1 MLPDPCTSA
10 DIRQRLEIT
19 QDWWAHN
26 WRAVLIEQHGF
37 PQPIPGFRRPFKW
50 NPAHVEAW
58 IAKHHDWLESPR
70 AEITPKRVA
79 RLLENS
85 ELERDGH
92 DAAPLDDTAFAA
104 RARAIAAAKNRK
116 PSKVA

>member
-1 MLPDPCTSA
+1 MAQLPDPCTSA

-26 WRAVLIEQHGF
+26 WRTLIERHGF

-58 IAKHHDWLESPR
+58 LAKHHDWLGRPP
-70 AEITPKRVA
+70 AAA
-79 RLLENS
+79 RIVPPPAN
-85 ELERDGH
+85 RD
-92 DAAPLDDTAFAA
+92 DALQLDGTPLDDTTFAA

-116 PSKVA
+116 PAKVA

>member
-1 MLPDPCTSA
+1 MAQLPDPCTSA

-26 WRAVLIEQHGF
+26 WRTLIERHGF

-58 IAKHHDWLESPR
+58 LAKHHDWLGS
-70 AEITPKRVA
+70 TPA
-79 RLLENS
+79 AALPPPAN
-85 ELERDGH
+85 RD
-92 DAAPLDDTAFAA
+92 DALQLDGTPLDDRAFAA

-116 PSKVA
+116 PAKVA